1 MNNSTVYRASAIF
14 LAFLACACTTPS
26 WNSVGPGEYYALR
39 FPVTV
44 SPTMR
49 TLRVPFDGSGAG
61 EDVNSSVQLQGFI
74 REYMAQGVGAISVS
88 APEGREES
96 ASDYV
101 EKLVVMGVPRTRI
114 MTGTDPEPRASTEI
128 LVSFVRYVAE
138 STQCGDW
145 SVNLGRT
152 SSNAPSPNFGCATQ
166 NNIAAMV
173 ADPRDLIALGRLGPD
188 DVTRRVTIIDKYREG
203 TPTPA
208 EKTAEQSAAV
218 SQVGAN

>member
-1 MNNSTVYRASAIF
+1 MNNSTIYRASAIF
-14 LAFLACACTTPS
+14 LALLACACTTPS
-26 WNSVGPGEYYALR
+26 WESVGADEHYALR
-39 FPVTV
+39 FPITV

-49 TLRVPFDGSGAG
+49 TLRVPFDGFG
-61 EDVNSSVQLQGFI
+61 EGVDANSSVQLQGFV
-74 REYMAQGVGAISVS
+74 REYMDQGVGAISVS
-88 APEGREES
+88 TPEGWEEP
-96 ASDYV
+96 ARDYA

-114 MTGTDPEPRASTEI
+114 MIGTDPEPQAGTEI

-138 STQCGDW
+138 STECGDW

-152 SSNAPSPNFGCATQ
+152 SSNTPSPNFGCATQ

-173 ADPRDLIALGRLGPD
+173 ANPRDLIAPGRLGPD

-208 EKTAEQSAAV
+208 EKTSEQSATV